1 MLSDPDAP
9 PQSEGVIT
17 QSFGNAGTAKLRAEF
32 AALSIPVFSACV
44 ACACGAK
51 YERAEAH
58 LPIKDVGAFEC
69 QVCGEVIERWHG
81 RVVPTFKRV
90 AAPASKTSSAA

>member
-1 MLSDPDAP
+1 MP
-9 PQSEGVIT
+9 
-17 QSFGNAGTAKLRAEF
+17 
-32 AALSIPVFSACV
+32 IPIFSTCV

-69 QVCGEVIERWHG
+69 QVCGEVLERWQG
-81 RVVPTFKRV
+81 RDVPTFKLI
-90 AAPASKTSSAA
+90 APPRASSAA